1 VDVGGYFDPINADS
15 AGIDLKRLLW
25 VRCIHKANAQSK
37 SSKNQ
42 SSSNA
47 NAEISGTSI
56 GPSEIHQKRLR
67 SVPQIPS
74 YIVRTPGV
82 DEQQLKP
89 TRQLLCASQERSSG
103 MRKVLDAREDGVNA
117 CTRRDESYSSKVNN
131 SKKQRLNPLEQAF
144 KAADILIQN
153 GGFGLIAVDLR
164 SIETKQLAKVPLTTW
179 FRFARVAEKSQTSI
193 IFLTNCPAQNFAG
206 ATLHIEVGSISW
218 SDNGVLWSEESTA
231 KQVFNEAAGTDVSS
245 KLGYSATVAANQT
258 VSHLPQGTSD
268 EEVVPARSGSG
279 KKKCVVSHAQIIKGA
294 DYAIDIKRGRKPVQS
309 SSPPKFG
316 AVSKW
321 K

>member
-1 VDVGGYFDPINADS
+1 MIYPAVSKYSKCNIFFTLRLSSCSSFPQSFSTNAGRTDYGLLACAFEQIWSMASSSSGMTTALLSAFRRVTGCGHCCALVDVGGYFDPINADS

-153 GGFGLIAVDLR
+153 GG
-164 SIETKQLAKVPLTTW
+164 
-179 FRFARVAEKSQTSI
+179 
-193 IFLTNCPAQNFAG
+193 
-206 ATLHIEVGSISW
+206 
-218 SDNGVLWSEESTA
+218 
-231 KQVFNEAAGTDVSS
+231 
-245 KLGYSATVAANQT
+245 
-258 VSHLPQGTSD
+258 
-268 EEVVPARSGSG
+268 
-279 KKKCVVSHAQIIKGA
+279 
-294 DYAIDIKRGRKPVQS
+294 
-309 SSPPKFG
+309 
-316 AVSKW
+316 
-321 K
+321 